1 MVYSTGSFVPPAGFG
16 MPSQNGQGAANTV
29 QNPKAAV
36 GSYVN
41 QQLGGLFSGTSS
53 ATGGSTPGD
62 QNLASP
68 QGANGTGAATVGQP
82 TVDLSSQISS
92 GNDRLGMYADAAGTR
107 LRAKR
112 AAEAAAQAAALSAKN
127 TSGPSNWP
135 GLNNGGMTKPW
146 TNSKGLSGDRNR
158 ALSLASS
165 YLGTPYVLGG
175 ESHRGIDCSGLVQVV
190 YKQLG
195 FNVAVHGARWQGRN
209 IPGVRT
215 SFANLRPGDLVCWRD
230 GSHIAIYAGGGQIIE
245 APNPARGVVRRP
257 LWASQSAVFG
267 IHLTFRGE

>member
-1 MVYSTGSFVPPAGFG
+1 
-16 MPSQNGQGAANTV
+16 MPSQNGQSTANTV
-29 QNPKAAV
+29 QNPKAAA

-41 QQLGGLFSGTSS
+41 QQLGGLFSGTTSS
-53 ATGGSTPGD
+53 TGGSTPGD

-68 QGANGTGAATVGQP
+68 QGVNGTGAQTTGQP
-82 TVDLSSQISS
+82 TSDLSSQITS
-92 GNDRLGMYADAAGTR
+92 GNARLGMYADAAGTR
-107 LRAKR
+107 LRAQR
-112 AAEAAAQAAALSAKN
+112 AAQAAAQAAALSAQN

-135 GLNNGGMTKPW
+135 GLNNGGMTTPW
-146 TNSKGLSGDRNR
+146 KTSGAVDAQRNR
-158 ALSLASS
+158 ALALASS

-175 ESHRGIDCSGLVQVV
+175 ESHKGIDCSGLVQAV
-190 YKQLG
+190 YNQLG

-215 SFANLRPGDLVCWRD
+215 SFANLQPGDLVCWRD

>member
-1 MVYSTGSFVPPAGFG
+1 
-16 MPSQNGQGAANTV
+16 MPSVNGQAKASTV
-29 QNPKAAV
+29 QNPKAAA

-41 QQLGGLFSGTSS
+41 QQLGGLYSGTTST
-53 ATGGSTPGD
+53 TGGSTPND

-68 QGANGTGAATVGQP
+68 QGANGMPSNIPSGAAP
-82 TVDLSSQISS
+82 NDLQGSISTA
-92 GNDRLGMYADAAGTR
+92 NNRLGMYAQASGNQ

-112 AAEAAAQAAALSAKN
+112 AAEAAAAAST
-127 TSGPSNWP
+127 TSNSFTGSRD
-135 GLNNGGMTKPW
+135 GLNNAGMLAPW
-146 TNSKGLSGDRNR
+146 MSQKGLSANRNR
-158 ALSLASS
+158 ALALASS

-175 ESHRGIDCSGLVQVV
+175 ESHKGIDCSGLVQAV
-190 YKQLG
+190 YSRLG
-195 FNVAVHGARWQGRN
+195 FNIPVHGARWQGRN

-257 LWASQSAVFG
+257 LWASQNAVFG